1 MYAFL
6 LSSDEVNFKN
16 NILKFCQVIMKAK
29 DVTLIFLAF
38 VPLKSYSKCHIHSS
52 FSHFFLDFFF
62 PSRRM
67 LSGMKKGKNSSFIIS
82 ENVSHNALIHALEF
96 YRNTSIEKSISE

>member
-29 DVTLIFLAF
+29 GVTLIFLAF

-62 PSRRM
+62 PF
-67 LSGMKKGKNSSFIIS
+67 KK
-82 ENVSHNALIHALEF
+82 NAKWNEKRKKQLI
-96 YRNTSIEKSISE
+96 YYK